1 MGDFRVFRKVL
12 IIHLSWPWSA
22 LNTNIIKSGIFITK
36 VDKASKENKYNH
48 SVHFHNF
55 CCLRTCWSTMKVPW
69 IYQKSPIIGLYFST
83 SSTLS
88 NDPIWDWGET
98 GGAIVST
105 LLSIDR
111 RLGEVNELVIKSTLC
126 CFNEL
131 LIHSHLIWME
141 VFLLNSLT
149 SELITFQW
157 INCVT
162 SAIDTFT
169 RRAKERIPLQRH
181 FKIRLSTIPTLSD
194 CFARVFYNWACPVR
208 SALHW
213 RLNSTI

>member
-1 MGDFRVFRKVL
+1 M
-12 IIHLSWPWSA
+12 HLTWPWPA

-48 SVHFHNF
+48 SVHFQNF
-55 CCLRTCWSTMKVPW
+55 CCLCTCWSTMRVPW
-69 IYQKSPIIGLYFST
+69 IYQKSPIIELHFST

-111 RLGEVNELVIKSTLC
+111 RLGKVNELVIKSTLC

-131 LIHSHLIWME
+131 LIHSHLIWMG

-157 INCVT
+157 IT
-162 SAIDTFT
+162 
-169 RRAKERIPLQRH
+169 PL
-181 FKIRLSTIPTLSD
+181 LLTLSLGGPKN
-194 CFARVFYNWACPVR
+194 VFLCRDTLKSDSAQFPHFQTVSRAYFITGPVRPVR
-208 SALHW
+208 SALDW